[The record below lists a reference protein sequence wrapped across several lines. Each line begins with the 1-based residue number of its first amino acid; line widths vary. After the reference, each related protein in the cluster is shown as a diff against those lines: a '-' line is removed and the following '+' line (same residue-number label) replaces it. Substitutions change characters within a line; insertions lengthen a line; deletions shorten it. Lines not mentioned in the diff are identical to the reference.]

1 MLRIISIILFLI
13 ILLVGVEFSAV
24 NSEPVTVNYVL
35 GTAVLPLSLV
45 VVCAFSLGLLV
56 AAVIS
61 LAIILPLR
69 WRLVRLQHTVSSQEQ
84 EIGALQRRS
93 DQDIRRV

>member
-24 NSEPVTVNYVL
+24 NSGPVTVNYVL

-45 VVCAFSLGLLV
+45 VACAFSLGLLV

-61 LAIILPLR
+61 IAIILPLR
-69 WRLVRLQHTVSSQEQ
+69 WRLIRLQRTVSSQEQ
-84 EIGALQRRS
+84 EIGTLQRRS